1 QGLPAE
7 KGHFMLS
14 ASRPHEPLQGCA
26 ALRGLHQLH
35 RDQSGNVAI
44 LFSLLV
50 IPLVALI
57 GLAVDFG
64 HVYKVTSHT
73 QAALDAAALAAGR
86 AAQSIWT
93 YALTTASAA
102 ATAYCNQAKP
112 KDVVISTLQFSP
124 TSSNTQFTV
133 TATSWV

>member
-26 ALRGLHQLH
+26 ALRGLPQLH

-86 AAQSIWT
+86 GAQLNPSNT
-93 YALTTASAA
+93 VAQASAA
-102 ATAYCNQAKP
+102 ATPYINQ
-112 KDVVISTLQFSP
+112 
-124 TSSNTQFTV
+124 
-133 TATSWV
+133 